1 MPRILA
7 GDNIHRLER
16 FQSPQTNVPQ
26 ISYRSPDHIKIAHI
40 PPLKPIIQVKPIIQA
55 TSILKQILQKD
66 GPREQSAPALHSF
79 PILDIR
85 RGNLDKGLV
94 S

>member
-40 PPLKPIIQVKPIIQA
+40 PPLKPIIQA

-79 PILDIR
+79 PILDIQ